1 MFHKTREIVAVR
13 VPGRGG
19 LLLSTDRA
27 ILVQAEHELQRLN
40 PNQWTKCDIRILIT
54 DNPNR
59 PRHENPAA
67 SAQTQIM
74 TASPSTGV
82 ANSLPAPSQRLG
94 QQARSECLSLH
105 CLPLHGGQVYLDKAY
120 ADERLAQA
128 TRADQDLALLTLVKK
143 AKDQAYLEA
152 ADLGWSAAVS
162 RVRRPLNSFNWI
174 EENTRIQR
182 ASKVVG

>member
-1 MFHKTREIVAVR
+1 M
-13 VPGRGG
+13 
-19 LLLSTDRA
+19 
-27 ILVQAEHELQRLN
+27 
-40 PNQWTKCDIRILIT
+40 
-54 DNPNR
+54 
-59 PRHENPAA
+59 
-67 SAQTQIM
+67 
-74 TASPSTGV
+74 
-82 ANSLPAPSQRLG
+82 
-94 QQARSECLSLH
+94 
-105 CLPLHGGQVYLDKAY
+105 YLDKAY